1 MPSISRRTLLQGT
14 GAMAVVGSLSGLI
27 PETAHAMN
35 SLGAK
40 PELLNKRAGTVKYHS
55 CLRNCADRCLMKF
68 RVQDGRMT
76 YVSGAEKQA
85 KTGTCPC
92 VKGLTYVEY
101 TYAPDRI
108 LHPME
113 RIGEKGSHKW
123 RRITWEEAWAKL
135 ITKTKEVVAKYGPEA
150 VLPYSYS
157 GNYGAIGMHAS
168 GERFFNRLGAS
179 YLDRLVCT
187 EAGVWGYGS
196 VQGTTDG
203 PDPDEIPN
211 CDCYISWGFNET
223 VSNVH
228 GIKLINQMRD
238 KGGVVLA
245 VNPNRTP
252 ICSQADVYL
261 QNYPGSDAWVA
272 TGVMKYLIAHDETID
287 HEFLDKCCIGA
298 DKVFEKVNSV
308 KWEDI
313 ERVTGCKRAEI
324 EKFAALYGKS
334 KNCIIRGGY
343 GMQRN
348 YNGARM
354 TRAIA
359 IMHALRGMFDRPNAG
374 IIYDNVRSITG
385 MNNFDG
391 RGNYFLTGK
400 EQHVNMTD
408 LDQALKAKNP
418 TSQNLIDNH
427 TTPPQPIKPIHLF
440 FFYNG
445 NPVAVSPNVN
455 QVIENLKRDD
465 LYVVGFDMIMTDSME
480 YCDLVL
486 PASTQ
491 FETDDIIGDY
501 HGWFLQICEKVIEPV
516 GESMPNWDFFAEW
529 GRRMGFKDQAFK
541 DTSFDIMRQLLN
553 TKAPWYQGITLERLQ
568 KEKWIKLPYPSSVP
582 VRSGGKCGTESGKIE
597 LYSEM
602 MKRAGFDP
610 VIDLG
615 LCEDDMPEVEKKL
628 PFRLLSPGIPQR
640 VNSSFYNVKYIRA
653 FNAYECEI
661 SPEDA
666 QKLGIKMGDRV
677 RLTNQRGEAYFIA
690 RVSTRV
696 GPGVVR
702 TAKCNWRSTN
712 PYGKNN
718 TNTLT
723 TSRLTDMGGMLCIPF
738 HPRERGKG
746 LKEDRP

>member
-427 TTPPQPIKPIHLF
+427 TTPPQPIKPIYLF

-610 VIDLG
+610 VVDLG

-723 TSRLTDMGGMLCIPF
+723 TSRLTDMGGCSAY
-738 HPRERGKG
+738 HSTRVNVEKA
-746 LKEDRP
+746 

>member
-343 GMQRN
+343 SMQRN

-696 GPGVVR
+696 RPGVVR

-723 TSRLTDMGGMLCIPF
+723 TSRLTDMGGCSAY
-738 HPRERGKG
+738 HSTRVNVEKA
-746 LKEDRP
+746 

>member
-491 FETDDIIGDY
+491 FETDDVIGDY
-501 HGWFLQICEKVIEPV
+501 HGWFVQICEKVIEPV
-516 GESMPNWDFFAEW
+516 GESIPNWDFFAEW
-529 GRRMGFKDQAFK
+529 GRRMGFKEQAFK

-553 TKAPWYQGITLERLQ
+553 TKAPWYKDVTLERLQ

-696 GPGVVR
+696 RPGVVR

-723 TSRLTDMGGMLCIPF
+723 TSRLTDMGGCSAY
-738 HPRERGKG
+738 HSTRVNVEKA
-746 LKEDRP
+746 

>member
-35 SLGAK
+35 SLGAQ

-610 VIDLG
+610 VNDLG

-723 TSRLTDMGGMLCIPF
+723 TSRLTDMGGCSAY
-738 HPRERGKG
+738 HSTRVNVEKA
-746 LKEDRP
+746 

>member
-354 TRAIA
+354 TRTIA

-723 TSRLTDMGGMLCIPF
+723 TSRLTDMGGCSAY
-738 HPRERGKG
+738 HSTRVNVEKA
-746 LKEDRP
+746 

>member
-359 IMHALRGMFDRPNAG
+359 IMHALLGMFDRPNAG

-501 HGWFLQICEKVIEPV
+501 HGWFVQICEKVIEPV
-516 GESMPNWDFFAEW
+516 GESIPNWDFFAEW
-529 GRRMGFKDQAFK
+529 GRRMGFKEQAFK

-553 TKAPWYQGITLERLQ
+553 TKAPWYKDVTLERLQ

-696 GPGVVR
+696 RPGVVR

-723 TSRLTDMGGMLCIPF
+723 TSRLTDMGGCSAY
-738 HPRERGKG
+738 HSTRVNVEKA
-746 LKEDRP
+746 

>member
-85 KTGTCPC
+85 QTGTCPC

-501 HGWFLQICEKVIEPV
+501 HGWFVQICEKVIEPV
-516 GESMPNWDFFAEW
+516 GESIPNWDFFAEW
-529 GRRMGFKDQAFK
+529 GRRMGFKEQAFK

-553 TKAPWYQGITLERLQ
+553 TKAPWYKDVTLERLQ

-696 GPGVVR
+696 RPGVVR

-723 TSRLTDMGGMLCIPF
+723 TSRLTDMGGCSAY
-738 HPRERGKG
+738 HSTRVNVEKA
-746 LKEDRP
+746 

>member
-313 ERVTGCKRAEI
+313 ERVTGCKRAAI

-723 TSRLTDMGGMLCIPF
+723 TSRLTDMGGCSAY
-738 HPRERGKG
+738 HSTRVNVEKA
-746 LKEDRP
+746 

>member
-501 HGWFLQICEKVIEPV
+501 HGWFVQICEKVIEPV
-516 GESMPNWDFFAEW
+516 GESIPNWDFFAEW
-529 GRRMGFKDQAFK
+529 GRRMDFKEQAFK

-553 TKAPWYQGITLERLQ
+553 TKAPWYKDVTLERLQ

-696 GPGVVR
+696 RPGVVR

-723 TSRLTDMGGMLCIPF
+723 TSRLTDMGGCSAY
-738 HPRERGKG
+738 HSTRVNVEKA
-746 LKEDRP
+746 

>member
-610 VIDLG
+610 VVDLG

-723 TSRLTDMGGMLCIPF
+723 TSRLTDMGGCSAY
-738 HPRERGKG
+738 HSTRVNVEKA
-746 LKEDRP
+746 

>member
-480 YCDLVL
+480 FCDLVL

-501 HGWFLQICEKVIEPV
+501 HGWFVQICEKVIEPV
-516 GESMPNWDFFAEW
+516 GESIPNWDFFAEW
-529 GRRMGFKDQAFK
+529 GRRMGFKEQAFK

-553 TKAPWYQGITLERLQ
+553 TKAPWYKDVTLERLQ

-696 GPGVVR
+696 RPGVVR

-723 TSRLTDMGGMLCIPF
+723 TSRLTDMGGCSAY
-738 HPRERGKG
+738 HSTRVNVEKA
-746 LKEDRP
+746 

>member
-324 EKFAALYGKS
+324 EKFASLYGKS

-501 HGWFLQICEKVIEPV
+501 HGWFVQICEKVIEPV
-516 GESMPNWDFFAEW
+516 GESIPNWDFFAEW
-529 GRRMGFKDQAFK
+529 GRRMGFKEQAFK

-553 TKAPWYQGITLERLQ
+553 TKAPWYKDVTLERLQ

-696 GPGVVR
+696 RPGVVR

-723 TSRLTDMGGMLCIPF
+723 TSRLTDMGGCSAY
-738 HPRERGKG
+738 HSTRVNVEKA
-746 LKEDRP
+746 

>member
-723 TSRLTDMGGMLCIPF
+723 TSRLTDMGGCSAY
-738 HPRERGKG
+738 HSTRVNVEKA
-746 LKEDRP
+746 

>member
-76 YVSGAEKQA
+76 YLSGAEKQA

-723 TSRLTDMGGMLCIPF
+723 TSRLTDMGGCSAY
-738 HPRERGKG
+738 HSTRVNVEKA
-746 LKEDRP
+746 

>member
-179 YLDRLVCT
+179 YLERLVCT

-313 ERVTGCKRAEI
+313 ERITGCKRAEI

-343 GMQRN
+343 GMQSN

-553 TKAPWYQGITLERLQ
+553 TKTPWYQGITLERLQ

-696 GPGVVR
+696 RPGVVR

-723 TSRLTDMGGMLCIPF
+723 TSRLTDMGGCSAY
-738 HPRERGKG
+738 HSTRVNVEKA
-746 LKEDRP
+746 

>member
-501 HGWFLQICEKVIEPV
+501 HGWFVQICEKVIEPV
-516 GESMPNWDFFAEW
+516 GESIPNWDFFAEW

-553 TKAPWYQGITLERLQ
+553 TKAPWYKDVTLERLQ

-696 GPGVVR
+696 RPGVVR

-723 TSRLTDMGGMLCIPF
+723 TSRLTDMGGCSAY
-738 HPRERGKG
+738 HSTRVNVEKA
-746 LKEDRP
+746 

>member
-529 GRRMGFKDQAFK
+529 GRRMGFKEQTFK

-723 TSRLTDMGGMLCIPF
+723 TSRLTDMGGCSAY
-738 HPRERGKG
+738 HSTRVNVEKA
-746 LKEDRP
+746 

>member
-400 EQHVNMTD
+400 EQYVNMTD

-529 GRRMGFKDQAFK
+529 GRRMGFKEQAFK

-723 TSRLTDMGGMLCIPF
+723 TSRLTDMGGCSAY
-738 HPRERGKG
+738 HSTRVNVEKA
-746 LKEDRP
+746 

>member
-35 SLGAK
+35 SQGAK

-501 HGWFLQICEKVIEPV
+501 HGWFVQICEKVIEPV
-516 GESMPNWDFFAEW
+516 GESIPNWDFFAEW
-529 GRRMGFKDQAFK
+529 GRRMGFKEQAFK
-541 DTSFDIMRQLLN
+541 DTSFDIMRLLLN
-553 TKAPWYQGITLERLQ
+553 TKAPWYKDVTLERLQ

-723 TSRLTDMGGMLCIPF
+723 TSRLTDMGGCSAY
-738 HPRERGKG
+738 HSTRVNVEKA
-746 LKEDRP
+746 

>member
-298 DKVFEKVNSV
+298 DKVFAKVNSV

-334 KNCIIRGGY
+334 KNSIIRGGY

-723 TSRLTDMGGMLCIPF
+723 TSRLTDMGGCSAY
-738 HPRERGKG
+738 HSTRVNVEKA
-746 LKEDRP
+746 

>member
-455 QVIENLKRDD
+455 QVIDNLKRDD

-723 TSRLTDMGGMLCIPF
+723 TSRLTDMGGCSAY
-738 HPRERGKG
+738 HSTRVNVEKA
-746 LKEDRP
+746 

>member
-529 GRRMGFKDQAFK
+529 GRRMGFKDQASK

-723 TSRLTDMGGMLCIPF
+723 TSRLTDMGGCSAY
-738 HPRERGKG
+738 HSTRVNVEKA
-746 LKEDRP
+746 

>member
-529 GRRMGFKDQAFK
+529 GRRMGFKEQAFK

-723 TSRLTDMGGMLCIPF
+723 TSRLTDMGGCSAY
-738 HPRERGKG
+738 HSTRVNVEKA
-746 LKEDRP
+746 

>member
-374 IIYDNVRSITG
+374 IIYDIVRSITG

-723 TSRLTDMGGMLCIPF
+723 TSRLTDMGGCSAY
-738 HPRERGKG
+738 HSTRVNVEKA
-746 LKEDRP
+746 

>member
-123 RRITWEEAWAKL
+123 RRVTWEEAWAKL

-723 TSRLTDMGGMLCIPF
+723 TSRLTDMGGCSAY
-738 HPRERGKG
+738 HSTRVNVEKA
-746 LKEDRP
+746 

>member
-541 DTSFDIMRQLLN
+541 DTSFDIMRQLFN

-723 TSRLTDMGGMLCIPF
+723 TSRLTDMGGCSAY
-738 HPRERGKG
+738 HSTRVNVEKA
-746 LKEDRP
+746 

>member
-287 HEFLDKCCIGA
+287 HEFLVKCCIGA

-501 HGWFLQICEKVIEPV
+501 HGWFVQICEKVIEPV
-516 GESMPNWDFFAEW
+516 GESIPNWDFFAEW
-529 GRRMGFKDQAFK
+529 GRRMGFKEQAFK

-553 TKAPWYQGITLERLQ
+553 TKAPWYKDVTLERLQ

-696 GPGVVR
+696 RPGVVR

-723 TSRLTDMGGMLCIPF
+723 TSRLTDMGGCSAY
-738 HPRERGKG
+738 HSTRVNVEKA
-746 LKEDRP
+746 

>member
-14 GAMAVVGSLSGLI
+14 GAMAVGGSLSGLI

-501 HGWFLQICEKVIEPV
+501 HGWFVQICEKVIEPV
-516 GESMPNWDFFAEW
+516 GESIPNWDFFAEW
-529 GRRMGFKDQAFK
+529 GRRMGFKEQAFK

-553 TKAPWYQGITLERLQ
+553 TKAPWYKDVTLERLQ

-696 GPGVVR
+696 RPGVVR

-723 TSRLTDMGGMLCIPF
+723 TSRLTDMGGCSAY
-738 HPRERGKG
+738 HSTRVNVEKA
-746 LKEDRP
+746 

>member
-35 SLGAK
+35 SLGAQ

-723 TSRLTDMGGMLCIPF
+723 TSRLTDMGGCSAY
-738 HPRERGKG
+738 HSTRVNVEKA
-746 LKEDRP
+746 

>member
-516 GESMPNWDFFAEW
+516 GQSMPNWDFFAEW

-723 TSRLTDMGGMLCIPF
+723 TSRLTDMGGCSAY
-738 HPRERGKG
+738 HSTRVNVEKA
-746 LKEDRP
+746 

>member
-529 GRRMGFKDQAFK
+529 GRRMNFKDQAFK

-723 TSRLTDMGGMLCIPF
+723 TSRLTDMGGCSAY
-738 HPRERGKG
+738 HSTRVNVEKA
-746 LKEDRP
+746 

>member
-677 RLTNQRGEAYFIA
+677 RLTNQRGKAYFIA

-723 TSRLTDMGGMLCIPF
+723 TSRLTDMGGCSAY
-738 HPRERGKG
+738 HSTRVNVEKA
-746 LKEDRP
+746 

>member
-374 IIYDNVRSITG
+374 MIYDNVRSITG

-553 TKAPWYQGITLERLQ
+553 TKTPWYQGITLERLQ

-696 GPGVVR
+696 RPGVVR

-723 TSRLTDMGGMLCIPF
+723 TSRLTDMGGCSAY
-738 HPRERGKG
+738 HSTRVNVEKA
-746 LKEDRP
+746 

>member
-334 KNCIIRGGY
+334 KDCIIRGGY

-723 TSRLTDMGGMLCIPF
+723 TSRLTDMGGCSAY
-738 HPRERGKG
+738 HSTRVNVEKA
-746 LKEDRP
+746 

>member
-272 TGVMKYLIAHDETID
+272 TGVIKYLIAHDETID

-553 TKAPWYQGITLERLQ
+553 TKTPWYQGITLERLQ

-696 GPGVVR
+696 RPGVVR

-723 TSRLTDMGGMLCIPF
+723 TSRLTDMGGCSAY
-738 HPRERGKG
+738 HSTRVNVEKA
-746 LKEDRP
+746 

>member
-568 KEKWIKLPYPSSVP
+568 REKWIKLPYPSSVP

-723 TSRLTDMGGMLCIPF
+723 TSRLTDMGGCSAY
-738 HPRERGKG
+738 HSTRVNVEKA
-746 LKEDRP
+746 

>member
-14 GAMAVVGSLSGLI
+14 GAMAIVGSLSGLI

-553 TKAPWYQGITLERLQ
+553 TKTPWYQGITLERLQ

-696 GPGVVR
+696 RPGVVR

-723 TSRLTDMGGMLCIPF
+723 TSRLTDMGGCSAY
-738 HPRERGKG
+738 HSTRVNVEKA
-746 LKEDRP
+746 

>member
-123 RRITWEEAWAKL
+123 RRITLEEAWAKL

-501 HGWFLQICEKVIEPV
+501 HGWFVQICEKVIDPV
-516 GESMPNWDFFAEW
+516 GESIPNWDFFAEW
-529 GRRMGFKDQAFK
+529 GRRMGFKEQAFK

-553 TKAPWYQGITLERLQ
+553 TKAPWYKDVTLERLQ

-696 GPGVVR
+696 RPGVVR

-723 TSRLTDMGGMLCIPF
+723 TSRLTDMGGCSAY
-738 HPRERGKG
+738 HSTRVNVEKA
-746 LKEDRP
+746 

>member
-354 TRAIA
+354 TRAIT

-723 TSRLTDMGGMLCIPF
+723 TSRLTDMGGCSAY
-738 HPRERGKG
+738 HSTRVNVEKA
-746 LKEDRP
+746 